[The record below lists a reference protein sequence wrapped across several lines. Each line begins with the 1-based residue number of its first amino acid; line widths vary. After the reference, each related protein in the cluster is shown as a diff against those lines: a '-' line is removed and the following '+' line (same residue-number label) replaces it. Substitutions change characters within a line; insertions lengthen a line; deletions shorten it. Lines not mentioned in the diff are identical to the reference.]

1 LLSLLFLIVENY
13 TKYLV
18 KMAINKSTSML
29 LLGLAMLIKTMSFA
43 QTIENVTFSA
53 VASSDDNFQPVMGTP
68 YGASLSGANGSLEI
82 SASYGESSYEQS
94 TLSAEELKFQS
105 SIRVFPNPTT
115 YLVNVDLSKLPKGEY
130 QLYLM
135 DLSGKMVFN
144 QTATISITQIDM
156 HTFAPGTYVLKVQ
169 TQGTQKI
176 ETFKIVK
183 TK

>member
-1 LLSLLFLIVENY
+1 MKTLTLLFSVLF
-13 TKYLV
+13 T
-18 KMAINKSTSML
+18 
-29 LLGLAMLIKTMSFA
+29 TMSFA

-53 VASSDDNFQPVMGTP
+53 VASSNDNFQPVMGTP
-68 YGASLSGANGSLEI
+68 YGASLIGANGSLEI

-94 TLSAEELKFQS
+94 TLSAEELKLQS

-115 YLVNVDLSKLPKGEY
+115 YLVNVDLSQLPKGEY
-130 QLYLM
+130 QLYLI
-135 DLSGKMVFN
+135 DLSGKMMFN
-144 QTATISITQIDM
+144 QTATESSTQIDM
-156 HTFAPGTYVLKVQ
+156 HTFAPGNYVLKVQ

>member
-1 LLSLLFLIVENY
+1 MKTLILLFSVLF
-13 TKYLV
+13 T
-18 KMAINKSTSML
+18 
-29 LLGLAMLIKTMSFA
+29 TMSFA

-53 VASSDDNFQPVMGTP
+53 VASSNDNFQPVMGTP

-94 TLSAEELKFQS
+94 TLSVEELKLQS
-105 SIRVFPNPTT
+105 SIRVFPNPTSYT
-115 YLVNVDLSKLPKGEY
+115 VNVDLSQLPKGEY

-135 DLSGKMVFN
+135 ELSGKVVYN
-144 QTATISITQIDM
+144 QTATESSTQIDM
-156 HTFAPGTYVLKVQ
+156 HTFAPGTYLLKVQ
-169 TQGTQKI
+169 TQGTLKI